1 MLFSQ
6 AEIQSPQP
14 LQNDLNILLLLDQG
28 GWIESCEEGDGWV
41 DGSSWTQDCPVSC
54 SASHLRR
61 YSKHLLARK
70 EVRFIH
76 ASIHLK
82 NLVSWQ

>member
-1 MLFSQ
+1 MLFSH

-14 LQNDLNILLLLDQG
+14 SHNDLNVLLLLDQG
-28 GWIESCEEGDGWV
+28 GWIESCDEGDGWV

-70 EVRFIH
+70 EVKFIH
-76 ASIHLK
+76 AYIMTII
-82 NLVSWQ
+82 